1 MSPTVERNPDTIM
14 QEASLNNALL
24 PILNVQS
31 QHTRHL
37 SFEGFTTLDGK
48 LTAPPKIEIQVHV
61 DAKPLKDPVFEVEL
75 AIEAK
80 AAMGTTPI
88 FNLELSYIGIFRIEN
103 IPAESLRLFIMVEC
117 PRILFPFARE
127 IVSDTVRRGGFPP
140 LMIDPVDFVGL
151 YNKKEAT

>member
-1 MSPTVERNPDTIM
+1 M
-14 QEASLNNALL
+14 QQANLNNALL

-37 SFEGFTTLDGK
+37 LFEGFTTLDGK
-48 LTAPPKIEIQVHV
+48 LIAPPKIDIQVSV
-61 DAKPLKDPVFEVEL
+61 DAKPLTDPLFEVEL
-75 AIEAK
+75 SIEAR
-80 AAMGTTPI
+80 AVMGATPI
-88 FNLELSYIGIFRIEN
+88 FNLGLVYVGIFRIQN
-103 IPAESLRLFIMVEC
+103 IPAESLQLFIMVEC

-151 YNKKEAT
+151 YQKKKSNSL

>member
-1 MSPTVERNPDTIM
+1 MQQPT
-14 QEASLNNALL
+14 LNNALL

-31 QHTRHL
+31 QHTTRL

-48 LTAPPKIEIQVHV
+48 LTAPPKIDIQVHV
-61 DAKPLKDPVFEVEL
+61 DAKPLNDPVFEVEL
-75 AIEAK
+75 SIEAR
-80 AAMGTTPI
+80 ALMGATPI
-88 FNLELSYIGIFRIEN
+88 FNLELVYVGIFRIQN
-103 IPAESLRLFIMVEC
+103 IPAESLQLFIMVEC

-151 YNKKEAT
+151 YQKKKSYSHL

>member
-1 MSPTVERNPDTIM
+1 M
-14 QEASLNNALL
+14 QHPNLSNALL

-37 SFEGFTTLDGK
+37 LFEGFNTLDGK
-48 LTAPPKIEIQVHV
+48 LTAPPKIDIQVHV
-61 DAKPLKDPVFEVEL
+61 DATPLNDPVFEVEL
-75 AIEAK
+75 AIEAR
-80 AAMGTTPI
+80 AVMGAVPI
-88 FNLELSYIGIFRIEN
+88 FNLELTYIGIFRIQN

-151 YNKKEAT
+151 YQKKKSTSAHKDDVLQ

>member
-1 MSPTVERNPDTIM
+1 MH
-14 QEASLNNALL
+14 QASLNNALL

-31 QHTRHL
+31 QYTRHL

-48 LTAPPKIEIQVHV
+48 LTAPPKIDIQVHV
-61 DAKPLKDPVFEVEL
+61 DTKPLKEPLFEVEL
-75 AIEAK
+75 DIEAK
-80 AAMGTTPI
+80 AVMGAAPI
-88 FNLELSYIGIFRIEN
+88 FNLELSYIGIFRIQN
-103 IPAESLRLFIMVEC
+103 IPAESLQLFIMVEC

-151 YNKKEAT
+151 YYKKKNI